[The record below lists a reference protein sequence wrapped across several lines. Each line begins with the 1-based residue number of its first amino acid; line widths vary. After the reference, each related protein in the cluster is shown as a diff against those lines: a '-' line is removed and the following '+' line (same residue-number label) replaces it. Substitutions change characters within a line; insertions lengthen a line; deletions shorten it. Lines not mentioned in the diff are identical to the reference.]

1 MNKVG
6 IMQFSWSL
14 YLVDLVND
22 KLKRLIIKL
31 I

>member
-6 IMQFSWSL
+6 IMQFSWLL